1 MALERTPVLNLP
13 LPHPDHLLVDD
24 VLRLREALTTLDG
37 AVADKAAASD
47 VLSLLGQEASTRETA
62 DQDQQQALASLQAAV
77 QSALAGV
84 LGQPP
89 ASLDTLEKLAAA
101 LGNDP
106 AFSATV
112 SAQLAGKVDI
122 QTLDATLSTAISAA
136 LNAALS
142 GLRQR
147 LYFMGGQ

>member
-1 MALERTPVLNLP
+1 MDDRTDHLDLP
-13 LPHPDHLLVDD
+13 LPHPEHLMIED

-62 DQDQQQALASLQAAV
+62 DQDQQQALASLQAAM

-112 SAQLAGKVDI
+112 SAQLAVKVDI

>member
-1 MALERTPVLNLP
+1 MDDRTDHLDLP
-13 LPHPDHLLVDD
+13 LPHPEHLMIED

-47 VLSLLGQEASTRETA
+47 VLSLLGQEASARETA
-62 DQDQQQALASLQAAV
+62 DQDQQQALVSLQAAT

>member
-1 MALERTPVLNLP
+1 MDDRTDHLDLP
-13 LPHPDHLLVDD
+13 LPHPEHMLSED

-47 VLSLLGQEASTRETA
+47 VLSLLGQEASARETA
-62 DQDQQQALASLQAAV
+62 DQDQQQALASLQAAM

>member
-1 MALERTPVLNLP
+1 MDERTVHLNLP
-13 LPHPDHLLVDD
+13 LPHPEHMLSED

-47 VLSLLGQEASTRETA
+47 VLSLLGQEASARETA

-106 AFSATV
+106 AFSITL
-112 SAQLAGKVDI
+112 SAQLADKVDASS
-122 QTLDATLSTAISAA
+122 LDTA
-136 LNAALS
+136 LGVALS